1 MEECFLL
8 SVTMLNVIMSNVIM
22 VNVIMVIVI
31 MVNVIMFNV
40 VVPFFCKLR
49 SKFLATFTANV
60 LKIP

>member
-1 MEECFLL
+1 
-8 SVTMLNVIMSNVIM
+8 MLNVIMSNVIM